1 MGAVYNPEA
10 EIMAQ
15 IEKLEITAR
24 ELRRRLQEATLPQD
38 RRVIE
43 RQLQEVEAEIEQ
55 LRRKLP

>member
-1 MGAVYNPEA
+1 
-10 EIMAQ
+10 MAQ